1 MIARSVTDPKSFA
14 LNFLLFAGL
23 QPPAFKF
30 LLDLTLIKVQCS
42 GTLTPP
48 PVHFLVAMRDC
59 LPPSD
64 GCLDRKA
71 FALDLWSLGCIIYLA
86 GEPRSPRHRRILW
99 WLVVVK
105 MRPFLPILW
114 RGALRGLHPWCLE
127 SKSVEPW
134 RGLLESR

>member
-86 GEPRSPRHRRILW
+86 GEPIQMNPTDRWRRFADSGDPNP
-99 WLVVVK
+99 LVLNHI
-105 MRPFLPILW
+105 RP
-114 RGALRGLHPWCLE
+114 LE
-127 SKSVEPW
+127 N
-134 RGLLESR
+134 ESFEELFVDIYVLKQW